1 MAVPKSI
8 KHPENSPHLR
18 KCSFRNPVSFLL
30 MEPRILGFEIW
41 NIVKGIGNL
50 AKNSVQVTK
59 TPESST

>member
-1 MAVPKSI
+1 
-8 KHPENSPHLR
+8 
-18 KCSFRNPVSFLL
+18 

-41 NIVKGIGNL
+41 NKAKGIGNL